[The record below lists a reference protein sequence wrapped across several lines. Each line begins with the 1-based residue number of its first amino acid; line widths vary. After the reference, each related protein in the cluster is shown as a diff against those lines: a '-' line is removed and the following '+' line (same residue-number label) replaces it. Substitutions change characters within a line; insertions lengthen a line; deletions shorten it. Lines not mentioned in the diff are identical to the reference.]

1 MANLRKGRAMPTQV
15 AQWAGI
21 AVTAIVVLGC
31 DTNVFIA
38 MPLGIFAGALATFFI
53 ALGERK
59 ARAEKIAAKR

>member
-1 MANLRKGRAMPTQV
+1 MPTQV

-21 AVTAIVVLGC
+21 AVTAIVVMGC
-31 DTNVFIA
+31 DADVFIA

-59 ARAEKIAAKR
+59 TRTRKINFKR

>member
-1 MANLRKGRAMPTQV
+1 MAQLRKGQAMPTQV

-38 MPLGIFAGALATFFI
+38 VPLGIFAGALATIFV

-59 ARAEKIAAKR
+59 INTKTLTLKR

>member
-1 MANLRKGRAMPTQV
+1 MPTQV

-31 DTNVFIA
+31 DANVFIA

-53 ALGERK
+53 TLGEK
-59 ARAEKIAAKR
+59 AQTKKFKLKR